1 MKIKVLWLASWYPNR
16 EDSIYG
22 IFIKK
27 QAIAISEFCELSV
40 LYAHESEGNA
50 YEIDIQNSPFLEV
63 IVYYPKSTFLFFKWI
78 RYVRALL
85 KGFDVIKNRVG
96 HFELVHAHVAHP
108 VSILAVYLKLF
119 YNLKYIISEHSTFYK
134 KWVLGKIKGQF
145 IIKLISKMSFSHA
158 ELAIVLSE
166 NHAKVFKELN
176 LINDFKIVPNV
187 VNTDIF
193 HLPLENRSV
202 NQKIFRLLHISSL
215 SEPHKNVKGILRGL
229 KLLRQQRQ
237 DFDLYII
244 GSEEYHSDL
253 KNTAISLG
261 LLENCIHF
269 QGYVTDRSVAQAMQS
284 ADIFILFSHFEV
296 LPCVIL
302 EAFSTGLPVICTDTG
317 SMSEWITPE
326 TGILLNIG
334 DEVGLCEAVNSVMDN
349 YHQYDPSVIRS
360 KIVEKCNVKVVGQA
374 IVQAYKE
381 VLK

>member
-1 MKIKVLWLASWYPNR
+1 M
-16 EDSIYG
+16 
-22 IFIKK
+22 
-27 QAIAISEFCELSV
+27 
-40 LYAHESEGNA
+40 
-50 YEIDIQNSPFLEV
+50 
-63 IVYYPKSTFLFFKWI
+63 
-78 RYVRALL
+78 
-85 KGFDVIKNRVG
+85 
-96 HFELVHAHVAHP
+96 
-108 VSILAVYLKLF
+108 
-119 YNLKYIISEHSTFYK
+119 
-134 KWVLGKIKGQF
+134 
-145 IIKLISKMSFSHA
+145 
-158 ELAIVLSE
+158 
-166 NHAKVFKELN
+166 N